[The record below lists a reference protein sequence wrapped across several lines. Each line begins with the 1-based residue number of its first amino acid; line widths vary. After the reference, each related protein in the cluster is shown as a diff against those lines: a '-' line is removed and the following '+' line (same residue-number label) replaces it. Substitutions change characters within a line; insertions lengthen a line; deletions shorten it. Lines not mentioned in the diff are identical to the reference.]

1 MSGRC
6 AKCKTC
12 PSQGGDTWCLGC
24 SSWESIGRDLC
35 SKWEGPP
42 ALREIANSLAVNCAR
57 EVRALR
63 GLGAGLLASKVKEEP
78 ADQPVR
84 AKVVPPGLA
93 AKSKAVPEVAGEAS
107 EYSEQEEEESEEES
121 EAQAPG
127 IDPRPSLPRCRSN
140 RGEPKAPEKAS
151 AGSGCAPAVADRSRA
166 TEVKV
171 EAHRRERG
179 DKEGRDHRQE
189 GSRERRREKRK
200 REDRDQKDPESGK
213 TRRRKAH
220 RRGGRK
226 HQRLS
231 RLATD
236 PYTPHHRKLSD
247 EFLRRREHLRGDP
260 LPWKGHQWLRTQLR
274 KQRGGLLKALLWA
287 WVTRDGKPS
296 E

>member
-63 GLGAGLLASKVKEEP
+63 GLGAGLLASKVKQEPAEEP
-78 ADQPVR
+78 VR
-84 AKVVPPGLA
+84 DKVVPPGLA
-93 AKSKAVPEVAGEAS
+93 AKSKAGPEPLGEAS
-107 EYSEQEEEESEEES
+107 EYSEEAEEESEEES
-121 EAQAPG
+121 ETRAPG
-127 IDPRPSLPRCRSN
+127 VDTRPSLPRCRSN
-140 RGEPKAPEKAS
+140 RGDLKAPEKAS
-151 AGSGCAPAVADRSRA
+151 AGSGRAPVVADRSRA

-171 EAHRRERG
+171 EVRERG
-179 DKEGRDHRQE
+179 DKGARDRRQE

-200 REDRDQKDPESGK
+200 HEDRDQKGPESGK
-213 TRRRKAH
+213 ARRRKAH

-260 LPWKGHQWLRTQLR
+260 LP
-274 KQRGGLLKALLWA
+274 
-287 WVTRDGKPS
+287 
-296 E
+296 

>member
-12 PSQGGDTWCLGC
+12 PNQGGDTWCLGC

-42 ALREIANSLAVNCAR
+42 GLREIANSLAVNCAR
-57 EVRALR
+57 EIRALR
-63 GLGAGLLASKVKEEP
+63 GLGAGVLASKVKVEP
-78 ADQPVR
+78 ADQPAR
-84 AKVVPPGLA
+84 PKVDPPGLA
-93 AKSKAVPEVAGEAS
+93 AKSKAVPEVQGEAS
-107 EYSEQEEEESEEES
+107 EYSEQEEEEESEEES
-121 EAQAPG
+121 GTRAPG
-127 IDPRPSLPRCRSN
+127 VDPRPSLPRCRSD

-151 AGSGCAPAVADRSRA
+151 AGSGRAPAVADRSRRA

-171 EAHRRERG
+171 EVRERG
-179 DKEGRDHRQE
+179 DKGARDHRQE

-200 REDRDQKDPESGK
+200 QEDRDQKDPESGK
-213 TRRRKAH
+213 ARRRKAH

-260 LPWKGHQWLRTQLR
+260 LP
-274 KQRGGLLKALLWA
+274 
-287 WVTRDGKPS
+287 
-296 E
+296 